1 MIEYKVVE
9 RENPVTRQKV
19 YYAQVA
25 RVRPLTLDKIAELIE
40 KRSTVSSADIK
51 AVLDALQFEI
61 LNALEEGFSVR
72 LGDVG
77 SFRATLTS
85 RSAESAEAFLPS
97 NIKGIRV
104 RFTPSAK
111 LNEELTPDKVSVVRM
126 AEAPDAGADEEGG
139 L

>member
-97 NIKGIRV
+97 NIKRV
-104 RFTPSAK
+104 RVQFSPSGTM
-111 LNEELTPDKVSVVRM
+111 LEEMALDRLSIHRM
-126 AEAPDAGADEEGG
+126 DEAPEEGADEEGG

>member
-1 MIEYKVVE
+1 M
-9 RENPVTRQKV
+9 TRQKL

-40 KRSTVSSADIK
+40 KRSTVASADIK

-85 RSAESAEAFLPS
+85 RSAATEEEFLPS

-126 AEAPDAGADEEGG
+126 AEAPDPGADEEGG

>member
-1 MIEYKVVE
+1 M
-9 RENPVTRQKV
+9 TRQKV

-85 RSAESAEAFLPS
+85 RSADSAEAFLPS

-104 RFTPSAK
+104 TFTPSSK
-111 LNEELTPDKVSVVRM
+111 LRADLSLDRVSLRSVEDEPD
-126 AEAPDAGADEEGG
+126 PGADEEGG

>member
-1 MIEYKVVE
+1 M
-9 RENPVTRQKV
+9 
-19 YYAQVA
+19 A

-85 RSAESAEAFLPS
+85 RSADSAEAFLPS